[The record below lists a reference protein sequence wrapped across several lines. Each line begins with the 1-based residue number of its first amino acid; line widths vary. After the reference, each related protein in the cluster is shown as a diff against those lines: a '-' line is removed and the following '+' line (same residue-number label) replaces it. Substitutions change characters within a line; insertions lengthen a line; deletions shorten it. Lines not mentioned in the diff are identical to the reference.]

1 MNPVL
6 PLPEV
11 VIEREGIP
19 LPGDATIALGEVYV
33 HQTFSEPTVCQLAFR
48 DPPGPLTISALL
60 TPGTMIRVLVRGQ
73 RIPLF
78 KGQVT
83 ALEYRYEPS
92 GGRAVYVRAYDL
104 LHRLRKNGA
113 VRAHVQVTLDD
124 LAREF
129 AAPHGL
135 RVQSHESAPLMQYA
149 IQHHQTDLEFL
160 QQMAQRAG
168 LYFAV
173 REDSL
178 HIFSLA
184 GIAGEAQTLRLG
196 ETLLEAGFEINGDSV
211 VGEVAATGWDTARI
225 ETHSERATSAR
236 SGRSVYAGV
245 TAADVGGSG
254 ARALVDLGVEDAVQ
268 VEMLAQAELD
278 HRAAREVVL
287 TGTAQGDTRLRPGAS
302 VEAAEVERSVA
313 GTYVLTTATHRI
325 NERVGYITELSSAPP
340 PRRER
345 PRGSIA
351 APGVVTQIDDP
362 ERLGRVRVSLP
373 SFENVNTDWIN
384 VVTIGAGSGKGLMIQ
399 PDVNDDVLVLLA
411 HEDPAQAVV
420 VGGLY
425 GANGTPD
432 AGIED
437 GAVKRYTLLTP
448 GNQRVTLDDSGQVIR
463 LENSDGSFVEMSPE
477 KVRVHAARDLEIEAP
492 GKAIVIRG
500 NTIDF
505 ERG

>member
-1 MNPVL
+1 MNPVIS
-6 PLPEV
+6 LPEI
-11 VIEREGIP
+11 VIERDGSALSAEQI
-19 LPGDATIALGEVYV
+19 IALGEVFV
-33 HQTFSEPTVCQLAFR
+33 HQTLSEPTVCQLTFR
-48 DPPGPLTISALL
+48 DPPGPLTIDTLL
-60 TPGTMIRVLVRGQ
+60 QPGTMIRVLVRGQ

-92 GGRAVYVRAYDL
+92 GGREIYVRAYDL
-104 LHRLRKNGA
+104 LHRLRKNGS

-135 RVQSHESAPLMQYA
+135 RLQAHESAPLMQYV
-149 IQHHQTDLEFL
+149 IQHHQSDLELL
-160 QQMAQRAG
+160 QGLGQRNG
-168 LYFAV
+168 LYFSV

-178 HIFSLA
+178 HSFSLA
-184 GIAGEAQTLRLG
+184 GISGEVLMLRLG
-196 ETLLEAGFEINGDSV
+196 ETLLEAQVAINADSV
-211 VGEVAATGWDTARI
+211 VGEVAATGWDSARI
-225 ETHSERATSAR
+225 ETHSERASSAR
-236 SGRSVYAGV
+236 SGRNVSAAVAAGN
-245 TAADVGGSG
+245 VGGSG
-254 ARALVDLGVEDAVQ
+254 AWALVDLGVEDALQ
-268 VEMLAQAELD
+268 VEALAQSELD

-287 TGTAQGDTRLRPGAS
+287 MGTAQGDTRLRPGAS
-302 VEAAEVERSVA
+302 VRVEDVA
-313 GTYVLTTATHRI
+313 SSINGTYVLTTTTHRI
-325 NERVGYITELSSAPP
+325 SEDVGYITDVSSAPP
-340 PRRER
+340 PRRES
-345 PRGSIA
+345 PRGTIA
-351 APGVVTQIDDP
+351 TPGIVTQIDDP

-384 VVTIGAGSGKGLMIQ
+384 VVTIGAGASKGLMIQ

-432 AGIED
+432 AGIEE
-437 GAVKRYTLLTP
+437 GAVRRYTLLTP

-463 LENSDGSFVEMSPE
+463 LENSDGSFVELSPQ
-477 KVRVHAARDLEIEAP
+477 KVSIHAARNLEIEAP

-505 ERG
+505 QRG

>member
-11 VIEREGIP
+11 VIERDGVA
-19 LPGDATIALGEVYV
+19 LPGDAALALGEVYV
-33 HQTFSEPTVCQLAFR
+33 RQALSEPAVCQLAFR
-48 DPPGPLTISALL
+48 DPPGPLTVDRLL
-60 TPGTMIRVLVRGQ
+60 TPGVMIRVLVRGQ

-104 LHRLRKNGA
+104 LHVLRKNGS

-124 LAREF
+124 LAREL
-129 AAPHGL
+129 AEPHGL
-135 RVQSHESAPLMQYA
+135 RLQSHESTPLMQYVV
-149 IQHHQTDLEFL
+149 QHHQSDLDLL
-160 QQMAQRAG
+160 QQTAERNG
-168 LYFAV
+168 LYLSV

-184 GIAGEAQTLRLG
+184 GVAGELIALRLG
-196 ETLLEAGFEINGDSV
+196 ETLLEAGFEINSDSV

-225 ETHSERATSAR
+225 ETHSGRVSSAR
-236 SGRSVYAGV
+236 SGRHVFAGV
-245 TAADVGGSG
+245 DAGSVGGSG
-254 ARALVDLGVEDAVQ
+254 TRALVDLGVEDAVQ
-268 VEMLAQAELD
+268 VEALAQSELD

-287 TGTAQGDTRLRPGAS
+287 TGTAQGDTRLRPGVSVAVAD
-302 VEAAEVERSVA
+302 VEASVA
-313 GTYVLTTATHRI
+313 GMYVLTTVTHRI
-325 NERVGYITELSSAPP
+325 NEDVGYIAELSSAPP

-345 PRGSIA
+345 PRGTIA
-351 APGVVTQIDDP
+351 APGIVTQIDDP

-384 VVTIGAGSGKGLMIQ
+384 VVSIGAGAGKGLMIQ
-399 PDVNDDVLVLLA
+399 PDVNDGVLVLLA

-425 GANGTPD
+425 GVGGTPD
-432 AGIED
+432 AGIEG
-437 GAVKRYTLLTP
+437 GAVRRYTLQTP
-448 GNQRVTLDDSGQVIR
+448 GSQRVTLDDSGQVIR
-463 LENSDGSFVEMSPE
+463 LENSDGSFVEMSPQR
-477 KVRVHAARDLEIEAP
+477 VRVHAARDLEIEAP